1 MSDIVKVS
9 NELQQVDQLTQAKDI
24 ADFLITGNLAS
35 FSKEKQI
42 ELMVNICKEVGV
54 SPVLRPLQL
63 INFQGKSIWYLSA
76 SGAEAIASK
85 LGIVIETIEEKE
97 LLDKGVAMIK
107 VKGTLPSGRTDTAT
121 AYLSIGSTNLK
132 GETTTLKGEAYANA
146 MMKLESK
153 ARRRLIV
160 RLAGLKDEY
169 VPEENE
175 VETKELVAEALPEKN
190 EKLEKLKK
198 VKVIETN
205 KPIIEPIVTPVDNIK
220 IENIP
225 NGIKTTYQ
233 TSSTIEHN
241 SITLPDDIQIDVS
254 NLQVEEPKEVI
265 YDRENKEHRLKL
277 IETVK
282 DLGLNVIDKEHPDLQ
297 IIKQISNLLIEQK
310 VTMNEV
316 LFKSFIKMT
325 LEKLKPIV

>member
-1 MSDIVKVS
+1 MSDIVKVNS
-9 NELQQVDQLTQAKDI
+9 ELQQVDQLTQAKDI

-54 SPVLRPLQL
+54 SPILRPLQL

-76 SGAEAIASK
+76 SGAEAIAAK
-85 LGIVIETIEEKE
+85 LGIIIETLEEKE
-97 LLDKGVAMIK
+97 LTDKCVAMIR
-107 VKGTLPSGRTDTAT
+107 VKGTLPNGRTDTAT
-121 AYLSIGSTNLK
+121 AYLSIGSANLK
-132 GETTTLKGEAYANA
+132 GEVTTLKGEAYANA

-169 VPEENE
+169 VPEESE
-175 VETKELVAEALPEKN
+175 IETKEMVVDALPEKN

-205 KPIIEPIVTPVDNIK
+205 KP
-220 IENIP
+220 
-225 NGIKTTYQ
+225 
-233 TSSTIEHN
+233 TIETSVDDVKITYPANNEQYHHTTVKGLEIEDN
-241 SITLPDDIQIDVS
+241 SITLPEGLEIDVS
-254 NLQVEEPKEVI
+254 KLEVEQPKEVV

-282 DLGLNVIDKEHPDLQ
+282 EFGLNIVDKEHPDFQ
-297 IIKQISNLLIEQK
+297 IIKQISSMLIEQK
-310 VTMNEV
+310 VIMDEV
-316 LFKSFIKMT
+316 LFKSFIK
-325 LEKLKPIV
+325 LKVKELKK